1 MTSADEL
8 PADERK
14 RQREAL
20 RRRMG
25 QPGTSE
31 LEPLNLLYP
40 WVVKFPLEDFA
51 GLRPGLL
58 QKYQAASSSAAKF
71 ELLKA
76 FILDPENMSTIVIET
91 EYEDMAK
98 REDTSQWKEL
108 PLHELRKLYVSDEA
122 KQFLETNIVGKQPG
136 RNHPQDPYGE
146 NKEMKLYWVFQEST
160 DTTSNS
166 KKVGHRLKATAAVP
180 TNKAALSALGDGLTT
195 VAATSFHGKGSQE
208 RPGGDETGGG
218 KGGKGKTKTK
228 TNKGEGK
235 TKGEGKGKD
244 KNKAGLRLSNVIFN
258 INTNMNNI

>member
-71 ELLKA
+71 DLLKA
-76 FILDPENMSTIVIET
+76 FILDPENMSSIVIET
-91 EYEDMAK
+91 EYEEMAK

-108 PLHELRKLYVSDEA
+108 PLHELRKLVVSDEA
-122 KQFLETNIVGKQPG
+122 KHFLETNIVGKQPG

-166 KKVGHRLKATAAVP
+166 KKVGHRLEATAAVP

-208 RPGGDETGGG
+208 QPAGDETVGR
-218 KGGKGKTKTK
+218 KGGGKTKTK
-228 TNKGEGK
+228 TKTKNKGEVQ
-235 TKGEGKGKD
+235 TKGGGKE